1 MATDEVGDAMLGAEA
16 LDVAEDVALV
26 WLSAVACVE
35 LCASTAT
42 SMNMSAA
49 ARASIVDMVDVCV
62 LRCRFPVE
70 CNEKLY
76 TVISEEARD

>member
-1 MATDEVGDAMLGAEA
+1 MLGAEA

-49 ARASIVDMVDVCV
+49 ARASGVDMVDVCV
-62 LRCRFPVE
+62 LRC
-70 CNEKLY
+70 
-76 TVISEEARD
+76 